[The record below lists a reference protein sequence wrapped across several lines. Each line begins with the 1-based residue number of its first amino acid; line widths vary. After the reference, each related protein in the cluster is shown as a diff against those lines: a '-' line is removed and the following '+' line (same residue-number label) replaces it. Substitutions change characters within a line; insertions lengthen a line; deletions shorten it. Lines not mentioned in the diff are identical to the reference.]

1 MLTCPLPP
9 SALKGLD
16 FFIFQTY
23 HVNIPVCFLSRLG
36 VHLPPRGHFSRFD
49 SEVPHFTLFSRYF
62 PLWWKPGGNLRAAK
76 YTVKP
81 Y

>member
-9 SALKGLD
+9 SALKDLT

-36 VHLPPRGHFSRFD
+36 VHLPPGA
-49 SEVPHFTLFSRYF
+49 L
-62 PLWWKPGGNLRAAK
+62 
-76 YTVKP
+76 
-81 Y
+81 